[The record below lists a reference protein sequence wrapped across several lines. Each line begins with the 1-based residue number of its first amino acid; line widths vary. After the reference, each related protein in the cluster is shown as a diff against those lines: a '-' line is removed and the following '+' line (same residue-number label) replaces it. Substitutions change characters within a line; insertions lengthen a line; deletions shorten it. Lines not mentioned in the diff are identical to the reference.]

1 MAYIFRTLRHDMR
14 WLFGLVYHR
23 IIRGHV
29 MCYKVIYVRNDLD
42 KSRTRYAQSIGIARS
57 IIKELRRIHGLNFW
71 AILDNDNN
79 IIENGQ

>member
-1 MAYIFRTLRHDMR
+1 
-14 WLFGLVYHR
+14 
-23 IIRGHV
+23 